1 MIKLVQRRLIIP
13 RGDTGNFTIPVLTS
27 ASDKNTV
34 AIFSI
39 FDLTDGKVLYQKEGT
54 ITDNIVKVEFT
65 HEETKVLPLGKYVW
79 DIKIYIN
86 PEYKNGILING
97 DEVHSYYAGFQYPI
111 CEITVTRD
119 RR

>member
-13 RGDTGNFTIPVLTS
+13 RGDTGDFTIPVLTS
-27 ASDKNTV
+27 ACNKNTIAV
-34 AIFSI
+34 FSI
-39 FDLTDGKVLYQKEGT
+39 FDLIDGKLIFSKEAD
-54 ITDNIVKVEFT
+54 INNSIIKVEFT